1 MKVIEDNT
9 PLEKSQEPEHKTEAA
24 EILPLAEALETLDDL
39 ELNGAYVELD
49 KKMFLAK
56 YDPGLDKGHKG
67 YVWHFAQIA
76 TMDKDDQG
84 FYRGIVYIRP
94 IKGKRATWGR
104 DELREALKNG
114 KYRIER

>member
-1 MKVIEDNT
+1 MKVIEDST
-9 PLEKSQEPEHKTEAA
+9 PPEEHKKPEHKTEAA
-24 EILPLAEALETLDDL
+24 GILPLAEALETLSDT
-39 ELNGAYVELD
+39 ELDGAYVELD
-49 KKMFLAK
+49 KKIFLAK
-56 YDPGLDKGHKG
+56 YDPDLDKRRKG

-104 DELREALKNG
+104 DELKEALKNG